1 MTAHRLST
9 TVTVAGGLVACAMV
23 AAPTAAADSLDNIKD
38 AVAKDRAAA
47 HCAALNYNPVLEQAA
62 QTYARSE
69 VPGDGKPAGYNGL
82 VFPVLGSGDPQAAAI
97 NSAYQRGA
105 GDAISS
111 CRYAEFGVGFLRH
124 EDRKVDVV
132 TIVFATP
139 GPPPPDN
146 TPVDIGQPVLAPDN
160 GPQPGPVHPAPPPTH
175 TVTGDVD
182 LYDQPGGNGNVIGQL
197 DANDV
202 VTLNGPCPMQNPNN
216 PEDATNGW
224 CLVTDTTKNVTGAV
238 WGDYISK

>member
-1 MTAHRLST
+1 MSAHRLSR
-9 TVTVAGGLVACAMV
+9 TVTVASGLVACAMV
-23 AAPTAAADSLDNIKD
+23 AAPTAAADPLDNIKD

-62 QTYARSE
+62 QNLARSE
-69 VPGDGKPAGYNGL
+69 VLGDGKPPGYNGL

-146 TPVDIGQPVLAPDN
+146 TPVDIGPPVLAPDN
-160 GPQPGPVHPAPPPTH
+160 PPQPVPPPPPATH